1 MTTTRYFC
9 QYCLHGCIRGI
20 EKPLGK
26 TKESSFQKL
35 TFRFTICHPRG
46 FRAIIIKV
54 LHHPILA
61 TGIMW
66 KLHLCEMQ
74 WWTILWSTPTEY
86 RGWRWWKFFDQVLPA
101 ATICIQHMANKIFMN
116 GWLKNNQGNSII
128 PPTAESALN
137 HSSQQIKMSVT
148 TIISVEYRGPAHNAC
163 NLNYQIDPKKVKTPC
178 IIHNLKGIFLL
189 RYFSIKGIFLC
200 YSYFHDC

>member
-26 TKESSFQKL
+26 MKESSFQKL
-35 TFRFTICHPRG
+35 TFRFTFCHPRG
-46 FRAIIIKV
+46 FQAIIIKF

-86 RGWRWWKFFDQVLPA
+86 RGWRRWKFFDQVLPA
-101 ATICIQHMANKIFMN
+101 ATICIQHMANKISMK
-116 GWLKNNQGNSII
+116 GWLKNNEGDSIM
-128 PPTAESALN
+128 PPTAESVPN
-137 HSSQQIKMSVT
+137 HSSQQIKMSV
-148 TIISVEYRGPAHNAC
+148 IISGEYRGPVHNTC
-163 NLNYQIDPKKVKTPC
+163 NLNYHIDPKKVKTPC

-189 RYFSIKGIFLC
+189 RYFSVKGIFLS